1 MLFTPFN
8 LQSGTTLERTLST
21 PSNAPNPLELKL
33 GKPNSAMLQALV
45 GAAHGLPSRLVCF
58 ERLVM
63 MKIWRVVFI
72 LRAIRWNWTIATGND
87 ETAYWEMTRIWC
99 FREWLIYTDHFWKLQ
114 VYFMALCCFNQGDL
128 DILFLGCSLFISLVT
143 CSWII
148 CFQHIKLL
156 FFLTTEEKFICMS
169 QEGEV
174 KSRTISTLP
183 KFYWN
188 PFF

>member
-1 MLFTPFN
+1 MTLLEFRSLYLSYYFQLTLRITKIPLYKIKNKYYVLILFCFLLPKSNCGWTPFN
-8 LQSGTTLERTLST
+8 RQSGTTLERTLSS

-33 GKPNSAMLQALV
+33 GKTNSAMLQALV

-72 LRAIRWNWTIATGND
+72 LRAIRWNWTIATGN

-114 VYFMALCCFNQGDL
+114 VYFMALCCFNQGDY
-128 DILFLGCSLFISLVT
+128 IY
-143 CSWII
+143 
-148 CFQHIKLL
+148 CF
-156 FFLTTEEKFICMS
+156 
-169 QEGEV
+169 
-174 KSRTISTLP
+174 
-183 KFYWN
+183 
-188 PFF
+188 